1 MILIIHCSNQI
12 TDIHSDLFK
21 IFFNPFCFRFKTP
34 GQFVVNKMAELLSEN
49 VLLGMGNPLLDI
61 SASVKADLLTK
72 HNLKAN
78 DAILTEEESIF
89 KDLLEEYKVDY
100 IAGGATQNSIR

>member
-1 MILIIHCSNQI
+1 
-12 TDIHSDLFK
+12 
-21 IFFNPFCFRFKTP
+21 
-34 GQFVVNKMAELLSEN
+34 MAELLSEN

-61 SASVKADLLTK
+61 SASVKSDLLTK

-78 DAILTEEESIF
+78 DAILTEEEAIF

-100 IAGGATQNSIR
+100 IAGGATQNSIRYQSLANLSWHGLNLPLI

>member
-1 MILIIHCSNQI
+1 
-12 TDIHSDLFK
+12 
-21 IFFNPFCFRFKTP
+21 
-34 GQFVVNKMAELLSEN
+34 MAELLSEN

-61 SASVKADLLTK
+61 SASVKTDLLTK

-89 KDLLEEYKVDY
+89 QDLLEEYKVDY
-100 IAGGATQNSIR
+100 IAGGATQNSLRFRSLANLSRL

>member
-1 MILIIHCSNQI
+1 
-12 TDIHSDLFK
+12 
-21 IFFNPFCFRFKTP
+21 
-34 GQFVVNKMAELLSEN
+34 MAELLSEN

-61 SASVKADLLTK
+61 SASVKTDLLTK

-89 KDLLEEYKVDY
+89 QDLLEEYKVDY
-100 IAGGATQNSIR
+100 IAGGATQNSIRYQSLSREYHGSNLPLL

>member
-1 MILIIHCSNQI
+1 
-12 TDIHSDLFK
+12 
-21 IFFNPFCFRFKTP
+21 
-34 GQFVVNKMAELLSEN
+34 MAELMSEH

-61 SASVKADLLTK
+61 SATVNTDLLTK

-78 DAILTEEESIF
+78 DAILTEEEQVF

>member
-1 MILIIHCSNQI
+1 
-12 TDIHSDLFK
+12 
-21 IFFNPFCFRFKTP
+21 
-34 GQFVVNKMAELLSEN
+34 MAELLSEN

-61 SASVKADLLTK
+61 SASVKSDLLTK

-89 KDLLEEYKVDY
+89 QDLLEEYKVDY
-100 IAGGATQNSIR
+100 IAGGATQNSIRYQNLTNLSRL

>member
-1 MILIIHCSNQI
+1 
-12 TDIHSDLFK
+12 
-21 IFFNPFCFRFKTP
+21 
-34 GQFVVNKMAELLSEN
+34 MAELLSEN

-61 SASVKADLLTK
+61 SASVKSDLLTK

-78 DAILTEEESIF
+78 DAILTEEEAIF

-100 IAGGATQNSIR
+100 IAGGATQNSIRYQSLANLSWP